1 MAGAP
6 SGAPAIIETRVA
18 AMEES
23 VDLDVL
29 KLMTKADLITE
40 VSRAAEL
47 SKKDAENIVNVFLD
61 GIVDALKEGEKIEL
75 RGFGSFKL
83 RRRNSRVGRNPRT
96 SEAVQVPAKKV
107 PYFKPGKDLKKLIN
121 KANV

>member
-1 MAGAP
+1 
-6 SGAPAIIETRVA
+6 
-18 AMEES
+18 
-23 VDLDVL
+23 
-29 KLMTKADLITE
+29 MTKADLIAE
-40 VSRAAEL
+40 VSRSAEV
-47 SKKDAENIVNVFLD
+47 SKKDAESIVNVFLD
-61 GIVDALKEGEKIEL
+61 GIVDALKDGEKIEL

-96 SEAVQVPAKKV
+96 SEAVQVPAKRV

>member
-1 MAGAP
+1 VEA
-6 SGAPAIIETRVA
+6 
-18 AMEES
+18 
-23 VDLDVL
+23 L
-29 KLMTKADLITE
+29 KLMTKADLIAE
-40 VSRAAEL
+40 VSRTAEL

-61 GIVDALKEGEKIEL
+61 RIVDALKEGEKIEL

-121 KANV
+121 KASV

>member
-1 MAGAP
+1 
-6 SGAPAIIETRVA
+6 
-18 AMEES
+18 MEERAA
-23 VDLDVL
+23 VEGL
-29 KLMTKADLITE
+29 KLMTKADFITE
-40 VSRAAEL
+40 VSRVAEL

-121 KANV
+121 KASV

>member
-1 MAGAP
+1 
-6 SGAPAIIETRVA
+6 
-18 AMEES
+18 
-23 VDLDVL
+23 VDGL

-40 VSRAAEL
+40 VSKNAEL

-61 GIVDALKEGEKIEL
+61 GIVDALKEGAKIEL

-96 SEAVQVPAKKV
+96 SEAVQVPAKRV

-121 KANV
+121 KAGV

>member
-1 MAGAP
+1 MYRENAR
-6 SGAPAIIETRVA
+6 ETV
-18 AMEES
+18 ES
-23 VDLDVL
+23 L
-29 KLMTKADLITE
+29 KLMTKADLISE

>member
-1 MAGAP
+1 
-6 SGAPAIIETRVA
+6 
-18 AMEES
+18 MEA
-23 VDLDVL
+23 L
-29 KLMTKADLITE
+29 KLMTKADLIAE
-40 VSRAAEL
+40 VSRTAEL

-61 GIVDALKEGEKIEL
+61 RIVDALKEGEKIEL

-121 KANV
+121 KASV

>member
-1 MAGAP
+1 
-6 SGAPAIIETRVA
+6 
-18 AMEES
+18 MEGSFAEGV
-23 VDLDVL
+23 VDNS
-29 KLMTKADLITE
+29 KLMTKADLISE
-40 VSRAAEL
+40 VSRIAEL
-47 SKKDAENIVNVFLD
+47 SKKDAENIVNVFLER
-61 GIVDALKEGEKIEL
+61 IVDALKEGEKIEL

-121 KANV
+121 SAGV

>member
-1 MAGAP
+1 V
-6 SGAPAIIETRVA
+6 ETA
-18 AMEES
+18 
-23 VDLDVL
+23 
-29 KLMTKADLITE
+29 KLMTKADLISE
-40 VSRAAEL
+40 VSRIAEL

-61 GIVDALKEGEKIEL
+61 RIVDALKDGEKIEL

-83 RRRNSRVGRNPRT
+83 RSRNSRVGRNPRT

-121 KANV
+121 KAAV

>member
-1 MAGAP
+1 
-6 SGAPAIIETRVA
+6 
-18 AMEES
+18 MEGVFGEGI
-23 VDLDVL
+23 VDNS
-29 KLMTKADLITE
+29 KLMTKADLISE
-40 VSRAAEL
+40 VSRIAEL
-47 SKKDAENIVNVFLD
+47 SKKDAENIVNVFLER
-61 GIVDALKEGEKIEL
+61 IVDALKEGEKIEL

-121 KANV
+121 SAGV

>member
-1 MAGAP
+1 VEA
-6 SGAPAIIETRVA
+6 
-18 AMEES
+18 
-23 VDLDVL
+23 L
-29 KLMTKADLITE
+29 KLMTKADLIAE
-40 VSRAAEL
+40 VSRSAEL

-61 GIVDALKEGEKIEL
+61 RIVDALKEGEKIEL

-121 KANV
+121 KASV

>member
-1 MAGAP
+1 MKEGVVE
-6 SGAPAIIETRVA
+6 GV
-18 AMEES
+18 
-23 VDLDVL
+23 
-29 KLMTKADLITE
+29 KLMTKADLISE
-40 VSRAAEL
+40 VSRTAEL

-61 GIVDALKEGEKIEL
+61 RIVDALKEGEKIEL

-121 KANV
+121 KAVAS

>member
-1 MAGAP
+1 
-6 SGAPAIIETRVA
+6 
-18 AMEES
+18 MEA
-23 VDLDVL
+23 L
-29 KLMTKADLITE
+29 KLMTKADLIAE
-40 VSRAAEL
+40 VSRSAEL

-61 GIVDALKEGEKIEL
+61 RIVDALKEGEKIEL

-83 RRRNSRVGRNPRT
+83 RRRNSRIGRNPRT

-121 KANV
+121 KASV

>member
-1 MAGAP
+1 
-6 SGAPAIIETRVA
+6 
-18 AMEES
+18 MEA
-23 VDLDVL
+23 L
-29 KLMTKADLITE
+29 KLMTKADLIAE
-40 VSRAAEL
+40 VSRSAEL

-61 GIVDALKEGEKIEL
+61 RIVDALKEGEKIEL

-121 KANV
+121 KASV

>member
-1 MAGAP
+1 
-6 SGAPAIIETRVA
+6 
-18 AMEES
+18 MEG
-23 VDLDVL
+23 L

-40 VSRAAEL
+40 VSRNAEL

-61 GIVDALKEGEKIEL
+61 KIVDALKDGEKIEL

-121 KANV
+121 KASV

>member
-1 MAGAP
+1 
-6 SGAPAIIETRVA
+6 
-18 AMEES
+18 
-23 VDLDVL
+23 
-29 KLMTKADLITE
+29 MTKADLISE
-40 VSRAAEL
+40 VSRIAEL

-61 GIVDALKEGEKIEL
+61 RIVDALKDGEKIEL

-83 RRRNSRVGRNPRT
+83 RSRNSRVGRNPRT

-121 KANV
+121 KAAV

>member
-1 MAGAP
+1 
-6 SGAPAIIETRVA
+6 
-18 AMEES
+18 
-23 VDLDVL
+23 
-29 KLMTKADLITE
+29 MTKADLITE
-40 VSRAAEL
+40 VSKNAEL

-96 SEAVQVPAKKV
+96 SEAVQVPAKRV

-121 KANV
+121 

>member
-1 MAGAP
+1 
-6 SGAPAIIETRVA
+6 
-18 AMEES
+18 
-23 VDLDVL
+23 
-29 KLMTKADLITE
+29 MTKADLIAE
-40 VSRAAEL
+40 VSRNAEL

-61 GIVDALKEGEKIEL
+61 RIVEALKDGEKIEL

-83 RRRNSRVGRNPRT
+83 RRRNSRIGRNPRT
-96 SEAVQVPAKKV
+96 SEAVQVPAKRV

>member
-1 MAGAP
+1 
-6 SGAPAIIETRVA
+6 
-18 AMEES
+18 ME
-23 VDLDVL
+23 DG
-29 KLMTKADLITE
+29 KLMTKADLIAE

-61 GIVDALKEGEKIEL
+61 RIVEALKDGEKIEL

-83 RRRNSRVGRNPRT
+83 RRRNSRIGRNPRT

-107 PYFKPGKDLKKLIN
+107 PYFKPGKDLRRLIN
-121 KANV
+121 KAIAS

>member
-1 MAGAP
+1 
-6 SGAPAIIETRVA
+6 
-18 AMEES
+18 
-23 VDLDVL
+23 
-29 KLMTKADLITE
+29 MTKADLIGE
-40 VSRAAEL
+40 VSRNAEL

-61 GIVDALKEGEKIEL
+61 RIVDALKDGEKIEL

-121 KANV
+121 KAGV